1 MSPLPPLTYDA
12 NGLIP
17 AVVQDAESGEVLM
30 LGWMNAEAVAR
41 TLESGLVHFWSR
53 RRQALWRKG
62 ETSGHTLAVVE
73 MRVDCD
79 ADALLIR
86 ARPAGPT
93 CHTGNRTCFYRRLG
107 DLTAE
112 FSIPGEP
119 EP

>member
-1 MSPLPPLTYDA
+1 MTALPPLTYDA

-17 AVVQDAESGEVLM
+17 AVVQDAESGAVLM

-41 TLESGLVHFWSR
+41 TLESGQVHFWSR

-62 ETSGHTLAVVE
+62 ETSGHTLTVVE
-73 MRVDCD
+73 VRVDCD

-93 CHTGNRTCFYRRLG
+93 CHTGHTSCFYRRLD
-107 DLTAE
+107 DLEADVALFE
-112 FSIPGEP
+112 EVEP
-119 EP
+119 